1 MLLKGKNAVIT
12 GCLQGIGNATM
23 RQFAKEGA
31 NIWAGCQY
39 EKKEVFEEIEQLQEE
54 YGVWIKPLV
63 FDLTKSEEIKT
74 AVKEIFTS
82 KLPVDSLVN
91 IAGMTH
97 NALFMMT
104 SMEDFHRVFEIDFFS
119 QMQFSQQIV
128 KIMTRRGGGS
138 IVNVSSI
145 TGIDGNAGQVAYS
158 AAKGAL
164 ISATKTMALELGDY
178 RIRVNAVAPGVID
191 TAMTQ
196 ALTEEQRQK
205 LVMPCKLK
213 RLGTPEEVAK
223 VVAFLAGGGASH
235 ITGQV
240 IRIDGG
246 IG

>member
-54 YGVWIKPLV
+54 YGVWIKPLI
-63 FDLTKSEEIKT
+63 FDLTKPEEIKT
-74 AVKEIFTS
+74 AVKEVFTS
-82 KLPVDSLVN
+82 KLPVDALVN

-104 SMEDFHRVFEIDFFS
+104 SLEDFRRVFEIDFFS

-138 IVNVSSI
+138 IVNISSI
-145 TGIDGNAGQVAYS
+145 TGIDGNAGQVAYRRL
-158 AAKGAL
+158 AYPGKCRGAGCNRYGHDSGIDRRAEAETDYAL
-164 ISATKTMALELGDY
+164 QTKTPG
-178 RIRVNAVAPGVID
+178 NA
-191 TAMTQ
+191 
-196 ALTEEQRQK
+196 
-205 LVMPCKLK
+205 
-213 RLGTPEEVAK
+213 
-223 VVAFLAGGGASH
+223 
-235 ITGQV
+235 
-240 IRIDGG
+240 
-246 IG
+246 